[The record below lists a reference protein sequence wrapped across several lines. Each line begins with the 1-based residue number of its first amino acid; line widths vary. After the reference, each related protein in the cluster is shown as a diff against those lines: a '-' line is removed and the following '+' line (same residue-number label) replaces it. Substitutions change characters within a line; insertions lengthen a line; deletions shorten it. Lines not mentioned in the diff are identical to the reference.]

1 MVISPDLK
9 LCSSSLKSPESI
21 SKHLPDVTLNGLTG
35 LTLVWQKR
43 VRAVF
48 TTSVE
53 MLSFPILQLSSPQ
66 LVFQQLIQLQQ
77 QQQQQLLRAHRPA
90 LSSPALSPGHSS
102 LHLFPKVI
110 YQKKFLQINSFILCI
125 LCVLSHHFEIEGTA
139 GALYN

>member
-9 LCSSSLKSPESI
+9 LRSSSLKSPESI

-77 QQQQQLLRAHRPA
+77 RQQQQQLLRAHRPA

-110 YQKKFLQINSFILCI
+110 HKKKVSSNQLFHFVHTMCFKSSFRD
-125 LCVLSHHFEIEGTA
+125 
-139 GALYN
+139 

>member
-9 LCSSSLKSPESI
+9 LRSSSLKSPESI

-90 LSSPALSPGHSS
+90 LSSPALSPGHSFTS
-102 LHLFPKVI
+102 ISKSYTL
-110 YQKKFLQINSFILCI
+110 KKSFFKST
-125 LCVLSHHFEIEGTA
+125 LSFCA
-139 GALYN
+139 YYVF

>member
-9 LCSSSLKSPESI
+9 LCFSNLKSPESI

-102 LHLFPKVI
+102 LHLFPKLYI
-110 YQKKFLQINSFILCI
+110 KKSFFKSTLSF
-125 LCVLSHHFEIEGTA
+125 CVYYVF
-139 GALYN
+139 

>member
-9 LCSSSLKSPESI
+9 LCFSNLKSPESI

-102 LHLFPKVI
+102 LHLFPEVI
-110 YQKKFLQINSFILCI
+110 HLKKSFFKSTLSF
-125 LCVLSHHFEIEGTA
+125 CVYYVF
-139 GALYN
+139 